1 MIAYP
6 VLIVGFLFL
15 RKMMQLKTRA
25 FFFRFLTWC
34 GLALVLAAFC
44 GQGAQALRLSNESPA
59 ITQASGLPAIPQ
71 SQRPKDWGVAEEFDF
86 DWQGNGQPGH
96 FKIEQSQDDQISR
109 LTISIKGQKDWV
121 LENDDVWEEFARDFL
136 KEEDFLK
143 KNRNLAASKYA
154 FSLAPSP
161 SARPWIFLVTP
172 QYGSDPGNLFVLALD
187 SAGHP
192 AIILKT
198 TLHIKEFRDLD
209 GDGVAEIAGQPC
221 FSQSWSDNLLT
232 YDPLHVY
239 KLESTPRPELKISL
253 PLSKDYNL
261 KHYYGWAGPDCSED
275 LAVVVRPPGGG
286 KPVIMKTEDAKKM
299 LGMKK

>member
-1 MIAYP
+1 
-6 VLIVGFLFL
+6 
-15 RKMMQLKTRA
+15 MMHLKTTA

-34 GLALVLAAFC
+34 GLALVLAAVC
-44 GQGAQALRLSNESPA
+44 GKEARAALRLSDGTSSTAQAPGAPTPA
-59 ITQASGLPAIPQ
+59 ISAAQTQKQ
-71 SQRPKDWGVAEEFDF
+71 PKDWGVAEEFDF
-86 DWQGNGQPGH
+86 DWLGKGQPAH
-96 FKIEQSQDDQISR
+96 FKIEQSQDEQISR
-109 LTISIKGQKDWV
+109 LTISIKGQRNWV

-143 KNRNLAASKYA
+143 KNKNLAASKYA
-154 FSLAPSP
+154 FSLAPAP

-172 QYGSDPGNLFVLALD
+172 QYGSDPGTLFVLALD
-187 SAGHP
+187 SSGHP

-198 TLHIKEFRDLD
+198 TLHIREFRDLD

-239 KLESTPRPELKISL
+239 KFESTPKPELKLSL
-253 PLSKDYNL
+253 PLSQDYNM

-275 LAVVVRPPGGG
+275 LAVVVHPPGGG
-286 KPVIMKTEDAKKM
+286 KPVIMKTQEAKKM
-299 LGMKK
+299 LEKKK

>member
-1 MIAYP
+1 M
-6 VLIVGFLFL
+6 
-15 RKMMQLKTRA
+15 
-25 FFFRFLTWC
+25 
-34 GLALVLAAFC
+34 
-44 GQGAQALRLSNESPA
+44 
-59 ITQASGLPAIPQ
+59 QASAVPAPAVSASTQ
-71 SQRPKDWGVAEEFDF
+71 NPTRPKDWAIAEEFDF
-86 DWQGNGQPGH
+86 DWQGNGQPAH

-109 LTISIKGQKDWV
+109 LTVSSKGQKDWV

-154 FSLAPSP
+154 FSLASSS
-161 SARPWIFLVTP
+161 SARPWILLVTP
-172 QYGSDPGNLFVLALD
+172 QYGSDPGTLFVLALD
-187 SAGHP
+187 TSGRP
-192 AIILKT
+192 EMILKE

-239 KLESTPRPELKISL
+239 KLENSPKPELKLSL

-275 LAVVVRPPGGG
+275 LAVVVHPPGGG
-286 KPVIMKTEDAKKM
+286 KPVIMKTEEAKKM
-299 LGMKK
+299 LEKKK